1 MKVMLKNENT
11 GQIKQAKIG
20 FSWTVFFFGFFPA
33 IFRGDWK
40 WFLIILVASM
50 FTFGFSNLVFCFI
63 YNKLYIND
71 LLSQGYKAAD
81 EYSLSALQ
89 QKKHC
94 SIVTKKDTLQI
105 VYPLFEEYLFYIPT
119 YTIHI

>member
-1 MKVMLKNENT
+1 MV
-11 GQIKQAKIG
+11 
-20 FSWTVFFFGFFPA
+20 
-33 IFRGDWK
+33 
-40 WFLIILVASM
+40 LIILVASM

-89 QKKHC
+89 QKHR
-94 SIVTKKDTLQI
+94 SIVTKGYSPNSLSTIWSIL
-105 VYPLFEEYLFYIPT
+105 YPIYNTFEPL
-119 YTIHI
+119 HM

>member
-40 WFLIILVASM
+40 WFLIILIASM
-50 FTFGFSNLVFCFI
+50 FTFGFSNLVFCSTT
-63 YNKLYIND
+63 K
-71 LLSQGYKAAD
+71 K
-81 EYSLSALQ
+81 YSSI
-89 QKKHC
+89 
-94 SIVTKKDTLQI
+94 IVTKKDTPQI
-105 VYPLFEEYLFYIPT
+105 VYPLFREYLFIIPHIQ
-119 YTIHI
+119 YTFEPLHM

>member
-1 MKVMLKNENT
+1 MV
-11 GQIKQAKIG
+11 
-20 FSWTVFFFGFFPA
+20 
-33 IFRGDWK
+33 
-40 WFLIILVASM
+40 LIILVASM

-89 QKKHC
+89 QK
-94 SIVTKKDTLQI
+94 TL
-105 VYPLFEEYLFYIPT
+105 
-119 YTIHI
+119 

>member
-1 MKVMLKNENT
+1 MNTYTPRRIHFLRNENT
-11 GQIKQAKIG
+11 GQIKQAKLG

-40 WFLIILVASM
+40 WFLIILIASA

-63 YNKLYIND
+63 YNKIYINE

-89 QKKHC
+89 QKN
-94 SIVTKKDTLQI
+94 IVA
-105 VYPLFEEYLFYIPT
+105 
-119 YTIHI
+119 

>member
-40 WFLIILVASM
+40 WF
-50 FTFGFSNLVFCFI
+50 
-63 YNKLYIND
+63 
-71 LLSQGYKAAD
+71 
-81 EYSLSALQ
+81 
-89 QKKHC
+89 
-94 SIVTKKDTLQI
+94 
-105 VYPLFEEYLFYIPT
+105 
-119 YTIHI
+119 

>member
-89 QKKHC
+89 QKN
-94 SIVTKKDTLQI
+94 IVEKKKKRYSSNSLSTI
-105 VYPLFEEYLFYIPT
+105 RRVSFYIPT

>member
-20 FSWTVFFFGFFPA
+20 FSWTVFFFRFFPA

-40 WFLIILVASM
+40 WFLIILIASM
-50 FTFGFSNLVFCFI
+50 FTFRFSNLVFCFI

-71 LLSQGYKAAD
+71 LLAQGYKAAD
-81 EYSLSALQ
+81 KYSLSALQ
-89 QKKHC
+89 QKN
-94 SIVTKKDTLQI
+94 IVA
-105 VYPLFEEYLFYIPT
+105 
-119 YTIHI
+119 

>member
-1 MKVMLKNENT
+1 MKDMLKNENT

-33 IFRGDWK
+33 IFRGNWK
-40 WFLIILVASM
+40 WFLIILVAGM

-71 LLSQGYKAAD
+71 LLSKGYKAAD
-81 EYSLSALQ
+81 EYSLSALH
-89 QKKHC
+89 QKN
-94 SIVTKKDTLQI
+94 IV
-105 VYPLFEEYLFYIPT
+105 V
-119 YTIHI
+119 